1 MKTKNILFYFFI
13 LISVFGI
20 AQTTPIP
27 DANFEQKLIDL
38 SIDTNGLNGNILNSD
53 AQAVTT
59 LTISGST
66 VTNFTGLEAFVNV
79 VNLDLGDNQFTTVP
93 LTTLTA
99 LETFKFGKNDLLA
112 SLNFSQNI
120 QLKSVDIQSDIFSS
134 VITPSITTLDLSTN
148 INLEYLRI
156 RIFNNLSNLILPV
169 TTSLTEILIYNI
181 ADPTLDFSLTSAL
194 EDLTVSGSYVSVTI
208 TLPNVY
214 TNLKTLYIQ
223 SINIPTID
231 VSDYINL
238 ERITYS
244 NTDVQDIVLPNST
257 TLTRIDISHHNL
269 QNLESFASLPNLER
283 LTINYN
289 DTTPLTIDVSQ
300 NLVLQY
306 IDLSYNDM
314 TTLDLTQ
321 NVILEDIDISNN
333 AFTNIDLTQNVLAED
348 IDVSYNLLPVLN
360 VTQNVVLERL
370 SARYNLLPTIDLTQ
384 NVELRYLYLNN
395 NLLPTLNITLN
406 IELVIV
412 DISNNLFTTTG
423 LDLTQNIELSY
434 LKASYNQIES
444 LNILQTVS
452 LSSLIIDH
460 NLFTGTSILDQFFTV
475 RQNDYDIRGGTLD
488 VSFNFL
494 SGNIPDYA
502 SLFHLGAG
510 GQYDWTR
517 YFEFLFHNNNFEFGH
532 FENQHAA
539 YVLATTTIS
548 PPPFNSVV
556 MRKYWYAPQAKVNT
570 IDTINANAGDN
581 ITLTTV
587 VSGAQN
593 HYVWFKDGVQIPGAP
608 DSPNYVINNV
618 NSCDIGVYH
627 SEIRS
632 DLVPFENANAPGT
645 QGKNLLLIRNDITLN
660 VNYTASCV
668 TLNSPANGAT
678 NVPING
684 GISWNGNLGACGYFV
699 SIGTTPGGTN
709 LANNIDVGDVTTYNL
724 GTNFPANTLI
734 YVTITPYFQTGSA
747 LVCPSESFTTS
758 ASTVLPDC
766 TTLLFPTISATD
778 VPVDSNI
785 TWNPSLNATG
795 YFISVGT
802 TPGGTDIAN
811 LVDVGNVTT
820 YDPINDFAE
829 GVQIYVTIIPYNS
842 LGNAMGC
849 SEESFTTYS
858 NVPLPLCT
866 TLTLPLNNANDVP
879 VSSNISWNAAT
890 DATGYFISYGT
901 NTAGNNIAN
910 MIDVGNVLTYNP
922 PTDFPD
928 ETTIYVSITPY
939 NSTGNAVSCT
949 TESFETEVVIPVCT
963 SLTSPLNNATNVSIS
978 SNISWNT
985 VSNATGY
992 FISYGT
998 NTAGNNIAN
1007 MIDVGN
1013 VLTYNPPTDFPDETL
1028 IYVTITPYN
1037 SAGNA
1042 IGCSFESFETEVVI
1056 PVCTNL
1062 TMPLNNATDVSIS
1075 SNISWNAISNA
1086 TGYLVSIGTTS
1097 GGTDLANMIN
1107 VISNTFNPTNNFPDE
1122 ATIYVTIIPYNSAGN
1137 AIGCSE
1143 ESFET
1148 EVVIPVCTNLT
1159 SPMNNAT
1166 DVSISSSISWNVV
1179 SNATGYFISYGTN
1192 TAGNNIANMIDVG
1205 NTLTYNPT
1213 NSLPDDILIYVKITP
1228 YNSTG
1233 NAIVCSIERFK
1244 TEIVEPDCTSLIYP
1258 QNGSSN
1264 VEVDVDISWYSVSNA
1279 TGYFI
1284 SIGTSPN
1291 GNDIANMIDVGNKTF
1306 YNPTNDLPDDAIIF
1320 VTILP
1325 YNSVGT
1331 SISGCS
1337 QESFKIENRQIITP
1351 AFFTPNGDGFN
1362 DVWKIYDPKNEV
1374 KTIYIF
1380 DRYGKLLHNIPNTN
1394 GSWNGTF
1401 GNQILSATDYWF
1413 VIERKKGEPVKGHFS
1428 LIR

>member
-1 MKTKNILFYFFI
+1 
-13 LISVFGI
+13 
-20 AQTTPIP
+20 
-27 DANFEQKLIDL
+27 
-38 SIDTNGLNGNILNSD
+38 
-53 AQAVTT
+53 

-928 ETTIYVSITPY
+928 ETLIYITIIPY
-939 NSTGNAVSCT
+939 NSAGNAIGCSI
-949 TESFETEVVIPVCT
+949 ESFETEIVIPVCT
-963 SLTSPLNNATNVSIS
+963 SLTSPSNNATNVSIS

>member
-510 GQYDWTR
+510 
-517 YFEFLFHNNNFEFGH
+517 
-532 FENQHAA
+532 
-539 YVLATTTIS
+539 
-548 PPPFNSVV
+548 
-556 MRKYWYAPQAKVNT
+556 
-570 IDTINANAGDN
+570 
-581 ITLTTV
+581 
-587 VSGAQN
+587 
-593 HYVWFKDGVQIPGAP
+593 
-608 DSPNYVINNV
+608 
-618 NSCDIGVYH
+618 
-627 SEIRS
+627 
-632 DLVPFENANAPGT
+632 
-645 QGKNLLLIRNDITLN
+645 
-660 VNYTASCV
+660 
-668 TLNSPANGAT
+668 
-678 NVPING
+678 
-684 GISWNGNLGACGYFV
+684 
-699 SIGTTPGGTN
+699 
-709 LANNIDVGDVTTYNL
+709 
-724 GTNFPANTLI
+724 
-734 YVTITPYFQTGSA
+734 
-747 LVCPSESFTTS
+747 
-758 ASTVLPDC
+758 
-766 TTLLFPTISATD
+766 
-778 VPVDSNI
+778 
-785 TWNPSLNATG
+785 
-795 YFISVGT
+795 
-802 TPGGTDIAN
+802 
-811 LVDVGNVTT
+811 
-820 YDPINDFAE
+820 
-829 GVQIYVTIIPYNS
+829 
-842 LGNAMGC
+842 
-849 SEESFTTYS
+849 
-858 NVPLPLCT
+858 
-866 TLTLPLNNANDVP
+866 
-879 VSSNISWNAAT
+879 
-890 DATGYFISYGT
+890 
-901 NTAGNNIAN
+901 
-910 MIDVGNVLTYNP
+910 
-922 PTDFPD
+922 
-928 ETTIYVSITPY
+928 
-939 NSTGNAVSCT
+939 
-949 TESFETEVVIPVCT
+949 
-963 SLTSPLNNATNVSIS
+963 
-978 SNISWNT
+978 
-985 VSNATGY
+985 
-992 FISYGT
+992 
-998 NTAGNNIAN
+998 
-1007 MIDVGN
+1007 
-1013 VLTYNPPTDFPDETL
+1013 
-1028 IYVTITPYN
+1028 
-1037 SAGNA
+1037 
-1042 IGCSFESFETEVVI
+1042 
-1056 PVCTNL
+1056 
-1062 TMPLNNATDVSIS
+1062 
-1075 SNISWNAISNA
+1075 
-1086 TGYLVSIGTTS
+1086 
-1097 GGTDLANMIN
+1097 
-1107 VISNTFNPTNNFPDE
+1107 
-1122 ATIYVTIIPYNSAGN
+1122 
-1137 AIGCSE
+1137 
-1143 ESFET
+1143 
-1148 EVVIPVCTNLT
+1148 
-1159 SPMNNAT
+1159 
-1166 DVSISSSISWNVV
+1166 
-1179 SNATGYFISYGTN
+1179 
-1192 TAGNNIANMIDVG
+1192 
-1205 NTLTYNPT
+1205 
-1213 NSLPDDILIYVKITP
+1213 
-1228 YNSTG
+1228 
-1233 NAIVCSIERFK
+1233 
-1244 TEIVEPDCTSLIYP
+1244 
-1258 QNGSSN
+1258 
-1264 VEVDVDISWYSVSNA
+1264 
-1279 TGYFI
+1279 
-1284 SIGTSPN
+1284 
-1291 GNDIANMIDVGNKTF
+1291 
-1306 YNPTNDLPDDAIIF
+1306 
-1320 VTILP
+1320 
-1325 YNSVGT
+1325 
-1331 SISGCS
+1331 
-1337 QESFKIENRQIITP
+1337 
-1351 AFFTPNGDGFN
+1351 
-1362 DVWKIYDPKNEV
+1362 
-1374 KTIYIF
+1374 
-1380 DRYGKLLHNIPNTN
+1380 
-1394 GSWNGTF
+1394 
-1401 GNQILSATDYWF
+1401 
-1413 VIERKKGEPVKGHFS
+1413 
-1428 LIR
+1428 

>member
-1 MKTKNILFYFFI
+1 
-13 LISVFGI
+13 
-20 AQTTPIP
+20 
-27 DANFEQKLIDL
+27 
-38 SIDTNGLNGNILNSD
+38 
-53 AQAVTT
+53 
-59 LTISGST
+59 
-66 VTNFTGLEAFVNV
+66 LE
-79 VNLDLGDNQFTTVP
+79 
-93 LTTLTA
+93 
-99 LETFKFGKNDLLA
+99 KNDLLA